1 MEETQNTK
9 QANPYLIPGAIL
21 IAGALVAVAV
31 IFSGPVSKPTT
42 TTTVTKEVPAG
53 TTDKIRA
60 VSAEDHIK
68 GSPDAPIKIVT
79 YSDFECPFCQRFH
92 NTMTEMMKKYV
103 ENGEVAWVF
112 RQFPLESLHPVKAH
126 AVSVASECASELGGN
141 DAFWKFS
148 DRYFELTQTNNRTD
162 IEKVIPQIAKEI
174 GLDTAKFSTCAKSD
188 KYDAKIQ
195 ADIENAIATGGNG
208 TPWSILIG
216 PDGKTYPING
226 AQPVTSIEQ
235 LITIAQK
242 TK

>member
-1 MEETQNTK
+1 MEEIQNTK

-21 IAGALVAVAV
+21 LAGALVAAAV
-31 IFSGPVSKPTT
+31 IFGGPVSKPSAV
-42 TTTVTKEVPAG
+42 VTKEPVG
-53 TTDKIRA
+53 TTEKVRA
-60 VSAEDHIK
+60 VSADDHIK
-68 GSPDAPIKIVT
+68 GNPDAPIKIVT

-112 RQFPLESLHPVKAH
+112 RQFPLESLHPVKAK
-126 AVSVASECASELGGN
+126 AVAVASECASELGGK

-174 GLDTAKFSTCAKSD
+174 GLDTAKFAECAKSD

-235 LITIAQK
+235 LITIAKK